1 VIDFAYRVHTEV
13 GNHCSGARVNSR
25 MVPLRYQ
32 LQNGDTIEILTS
44 TQQTP
49 NKDWLKMVRTPKAQN
64 RIRQW
69 LKAQQHDRSVSLGR
83 ELLERELTRHHLDL
97 ASLRKQGKID
107 TALKAL
113 TLKDEETLLAALGY
127 GQVTLGQ
134 VLPHFV
140 PPTDTTQGQTADA
153 IELEKI
159 RQRTQLRED
168 RGGVRVGGVEDVLV
182 RYGRCCNPLP
192 GERIIGV
199 ITRGRGVTIHTMDC
213 QRLLAS
219 DPQRHIA
226 VSWDNNAQMLRPVK
240 IEVLS
245 EDRHGLLAAMS
256 KAISESGVNIVNADV
271 RTLPN
276 KRAMN
281 IFEVIVP
288 SADVLEQLIRSL
300 NRVRGV
306 VKVTRMGK

>member
-1 VIDFAYRVHTEV
+1 V
-13 GNHCSGARVNSR
+13 
-25 MVPLRYQ
+25 
-32 LQNGDTIEILTS
+32 
-44 TQQTP
+44 
-49 NKDWLKMVRTPKAQN
+49 KTPKAQN

-83 ELLERELTRHHLDL
+83 ELLERELARHHLDL
-97 ASLRKQGKID
+97 ASMRKQGKFD
-107 TALKAL
+107 AAFKAL
-113 TLKDEETLLAALGY
+113 SLKDEETLLAALGY

-134 VLPHFV
+134 VLTYFV
-140 PPTDTTQGQTADA
+140 PQTETVPGQTADA

-159 RQRTQLRED
+159 RQRAQIRED
-168 RGGVRVGGVEDVLV
+168 RGGVRVGGVGDVLV

-199 ITRGRGVTIHTMDC
+199 ITRGKGATVHAIDC

-219 DPQRHIA
+219 DPQRHIS
-226 VSWDNNAQMLRPVK
+226 VSWDSKTEMLRPVK

-256 KAISESGVNIVNADV
+256 KAISESGVNIVNANV
-271 RTLPN
+271 RTLPD

-281 IFEVIVP
+281 IFEVLVP
-288 SADVLEQLIRSL
+288 SADVLEQLMRGL
-300 NRVRGV
+300 GRVRGV
-306 VKVTRMGK
+306 VKVTRMGR